1 MRGDENGYRPAL
13 TWKQPLQCEEA
24 IMPGTTWIWRIALS
38 AVFAASIDGAA
49 LSADLLVAMPNW
61 PSGQWAANI
70 IKYGIKE
77 KLDLDVDVREMGTM
91 TAFAGLDSGEVDIYP
106 EVRLP
111 NLNSLVRK
119 YVDEKK
125 TVRLS
130 PRGVSATQGI
140 CVTGE
145 TADKYGVKNI
155 SDLSNPIW

>member
-1 MRGDENGYRPAL
+1 
-13 TWKQPLQCEEA
+13 
-24 IMPGTTWIWRIALS
+24 MPGTTWIWRIALS

-61 PSGQWAANI
+61 PSGQCAANI
-70 IKYGIKE
+70 IKFGIKE

-91 TAFAGLDSGEVDIYP
+91 TAFAGLNSGEVDIYP

-111 NLNSLVRK
+111 NPNSLVKK
-119 YVDEKK
+119 YVDENK

-140 CVTGE
+140 CVTRE
-145 TADKYGVKNI
+145 TADKYGVKNM
-155 SDLSNPIW
+155 SDLSNRIW